1 MYKKLIILIFC
12 LIGQICFCQ
21 DVLKGKFAIE
31 HNNGAKTSLEFL
43 NNFKFK
49 KMFYTPQCGIG
60 IEEIGDYYV
69 KNDTLY
75 LVYDYSYSNYNE
87 DVSKQK
93 YVITEKNKTDN
104 KKIRINIVAFDNSYS
119 NYYPD
124 SLSSFVEI
132 LPNAEIHIKNKI
144 YNTGYSP
151 LELTLDKKEKIII
164 TAKIFDTVPIEIEV
178 DGNYNYDIELYL
190 NPYIYDLSKDYID
203 KYEIIKIESDKIVFG
218 IENSKEEIKKNVYL
232 LEN

>member
-21 DVLKGKFAIE
+21 DVLKGKFTIE
-31 HNNGAKTSLEFL
+31 HNNGAKTSLEFS

-69 KNDTLY
+69 KNDTLF

-93 YVITEKNKTDN
+93 YVITEKSKTETKN
-104 KKIRINIVAFDNSYS
+104 IIINITAFDNSFS
-119 NYYPD
+119 DYYPD
-124 SLSSFVEI
+124 SLSDFVEI
-132 LPNAEIHIKNKI
+132 LPNTEIYIKNKI

-151 LELTLDKKEKIII
+151 LELTLDKQEKIII

-178 DGNYNYDIELYL
+178 DGSYNYDIELYL
-190 NPYIYDLSKDYID
+190 NPYIHDLSKDYID
-203 KYEIIKIESDKIVFG
+203 KYKIIKIEPDKIVFG
-218 IENSKEEIKKNVYL
+218 IKNSKGKRKKNNYL
-232 LEN
+232 LED

>member
-1 MYKKLIILIFC
+1 MCKKLIILIFC

-21 DVLKGKFAIE
+21 DISKGKFAIE
-31 HNNGAKTSLEFL
+31 YNNGSKTSLEFL

-49 KMFYTPQCGIG
+49 KIFYTPQCGIG

-69 KNDTLY
+69 KNDTLF

-93 YVITEKNKTDN
+93 YVITEKSKTET
-104 KKIRINIVAFDNSYS
+104 KKIRINITVFDNSFS
-119 NYYPD
+119 DYYPD
-124 SLSSFVEI
+124 SLSSFVEV
-132 LPNAEIHIKNKI
+132 LPNAEIYIKSKT
-144 YNTGYSP
+144 YKTDYSP
-151 LELTLDKKEKIII
+151 LELTLDKQEKIII
-164 TAKIFDTVPIEIEV
+164 TAKIFDTVPIEMEV
-178 DGNYNYDIELYL
+178 DGDYNYDIEFYL

-203 KYEIIKIESDKIVFG
+203 KYEIIKIESTKIVFG
-218 IENSKEEIKKNVYL
+218 IKDSKGKRKKNVYL